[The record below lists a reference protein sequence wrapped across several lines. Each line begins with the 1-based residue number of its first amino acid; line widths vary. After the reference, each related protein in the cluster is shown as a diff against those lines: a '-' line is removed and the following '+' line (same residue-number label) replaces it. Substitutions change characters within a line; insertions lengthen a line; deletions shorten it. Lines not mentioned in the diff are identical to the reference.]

1 MRSLF
6 AAVAAVAAVALVPSS
21 ANAAAFVNGSFEN
34 GNLTNSSFATVP
46 GGNSTSI
53 NGWVV
58 TGNSVD
64 YIGSYWA
71 AQQGSRS
78 IDLNGNGQGGIQQTF
93 DTVVGQLYNIS
104 FWLAGNTDNL
114 PVIKNVQVGATGAA
128 NSIFTF
134 DTTGFSAPSNM
145 GWKNY
150 NYQFAATGASTTLSF
165 ASLDAGSF
173 GAALDNVSVS
183 AVPEPATWAM
193 MLLGVGLI
201 GGSMRRR
208 RTTAQPAHRLAR
220 A

>member
-1 MRSLF
+1 MRSIF
-6 AAVAAVAAVALVPSS
+6 AAVAAVALVPAS
-21 ANAAAFVNGSFEN
+21 ASAATLVNGSFEN
-34 GNLTNSSFATVP
+34 GTLTNPSFATVA

-64 YIGSYWA
+64 YIGSYWS

-104 FWLAGNTDNL
+104 FWLAGNTDGN
-114 PVIKNVQVGATGAA
+114 PTTKSVRVGAG
-128 NSIFTF
+128 NVSSVFTF
-134 DTTGFSAPSNM
+134 DTTGFSAPNNM

-150 NYQFAATGASTTLSF
+150 NFQFTAGPGTSTTLSF
-165 ASLDAGSF
+165 ASLDTGSF
-173 GAALDNVSVS
+173 GASLDNVSVS

-193 MLLGVGLI
+193 MMLGIGLI
-201 GGSMRRR
+201 GGAMRR
-208 RTTAQPAHRLAR
+208 RTTAQSATRLIKA
-220 A
+220 